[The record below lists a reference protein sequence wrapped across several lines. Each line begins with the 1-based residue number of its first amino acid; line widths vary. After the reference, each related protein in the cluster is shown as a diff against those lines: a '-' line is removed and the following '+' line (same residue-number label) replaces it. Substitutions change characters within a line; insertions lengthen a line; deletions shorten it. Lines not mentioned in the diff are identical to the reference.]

1 MRNYTREEL
10 ITLKDFYNNLSV
22 AWFAGGIIGP
32 MFSTIDNSQKYIYN
46 VIGLVIGFSLLKLA
60 LNISKSIK

>member
-1 MRNYTREEL
+1 M
-10 ITLKDFYNNLSV
+10 ITLRDFYNNLSV

-32 MFSTIDNSQKYIYN
+32 MFSTIDNNQKYIYN
-46 VIGLVIGFSLLKLA
+46 LIGLVIGFYLLNLA

>member
-1 MRNYTREEL
+1 MRKYSREEL
-10 ITLKDFYNNLSV
+10 ITLRDFYNLSV

-32 MFSTIDNSQKYIYN
+32 MFSTIDNNQKYIYN
-46 VIGLVIGFSLLKLA
+46 LIGLVIGFYLLNLA